1 MSTFIK
7 LVRWN
12 ILMLSRQRML
22 IITTLGLAVLSMLI
36 FGGTFGGNGGTQT
49 RLGIVDEDHSP
60 VSTKITSQLQHA
72 NSSLIVYTGSYSEEQ
87 SALQNGDRDAV
98 IVMGTGFGTQI
109 AQGGAHLQV
118 FYNQGSPITAGTAQL
133 AVQSVVNGINN
144 GVNHLPTPVTLDQQQ
159 VSSKN
164 MRTIDYLTPGLL
176 GMMLMWGNLVV
187 GTQLVIWREMGIT
200 RRLAATPLKPIT
212 MISSQVIA
220 RLILSIIQ
228 AALLLLLAIKLF
240 SVQIYGNIWL
250 LALLVTLGALTMLA
264 IGFAISCF
272 VKKSEATQAIVLLI
286 SFPMMFLGGS
296 YFPVSNAPSV
306 MQPII
311 HAMPLYYLNQ
321 ALLQITWN
329 AAGWAAIQT
338 SVLVML
344 AWIVASMFIVWR
356 AFKWL

>member
-1 MSTFIK
+1 MSTFIN
-7 LVRWN
+7 LVRVN

-36 FGGTFGGNGGTQT
+36 FGGTFSGNGGTQT
-49 RLGIVDEDHSP
+49 RLGIVDEDHSA
-60 VSTKITSQLQHA
+60 VSTKIISQLQHISA
-72 NSSLIVYTGSYSEEQ
+72 LIVYTGSYSEEQ
-87 SALQNGDRDAV
+87 QALQNGDRDAV
-98 IVMGTGFGTQI
+98 IVMGAGFGTQI

-133 AVQSVVNGINN
+133 AVQSVVNGINY
-144 GVNHLPTPVTLDQQQ
+144 LPTPVTLDSQQ
-159 VSSKN
+159 VSSKH

-187 GTQLVIWREMGIT
+187 GTQLVLWREMGIT
-200 RRLAATPLKPIT
+200 RRLAATPLKLIT

-240 SVQIYGNIWL
+240 SVQIYGSIWL
-250 LALLVTLGALTMLA
+250 LALVVTLGALTMLA

-296 YFPVSNAPSV
+296 YFPVNNAPSV

-344 AWIVASMFIVWR
+344 AWIVASMLIVWR